1 MSLLRCDSNGRASS
15 RKNFLILQNQTLLS
29 LHNSRLSSSLPS
41 LPTEMGVVLLSVVI
55 LVSSGLMLKLTATA
69 SATVSAKRRSEIACA
84 EKETLLATILLP
96 H

>member
-1 MSLLRCDSNGRASS
+1 
-15 RKNFLILQNQTLLS
+15 
-29 LHNSRLSSSLPS
+29 
-41 LPTEMGVVLLSVVI
+41 MGVVLLSVVI